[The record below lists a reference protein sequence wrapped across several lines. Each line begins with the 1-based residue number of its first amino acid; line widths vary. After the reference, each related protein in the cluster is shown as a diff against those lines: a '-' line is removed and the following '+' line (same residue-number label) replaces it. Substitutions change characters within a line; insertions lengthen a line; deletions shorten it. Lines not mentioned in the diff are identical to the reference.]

1 MRLTAFGNLRL
12 MQREAK
18 RVRVLETDLKDLRT
32 ALQAAGNKQEELEKT
47 KQDLDDLRQIS
58 GSYIQELNQLRL
70 TLKRGL
76 KPPRVE

>member
-1 MRLTAFGNLRL
+1 M
-12 MQREAK
+12 
-18 RVRVLETDLKDLRT
+18 KDLRT